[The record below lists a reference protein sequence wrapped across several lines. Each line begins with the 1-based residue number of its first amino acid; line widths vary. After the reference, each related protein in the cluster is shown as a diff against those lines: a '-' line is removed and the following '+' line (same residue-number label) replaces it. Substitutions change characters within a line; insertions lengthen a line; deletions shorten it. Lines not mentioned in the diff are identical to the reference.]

1 MRDFTIVGRLNK
13 DPGELMQGAKTGRGY
28 VDLQIVT
35 NDFKQI
41 HTHIVRMFDKP
52 DGGGNATN
60 AIKFLKQG
68 SQVRLTGNMP
78 TSRWQENTG
87 TEKRPVMKTRY
98 NQGLVA
104 YTMEFLGDARNS
116 GSEEAPAGDVVPDE
130 VSDAVKTI
138 AGLTKLA
145 DEEADAEADA
155 EAEDN
160 KSDDIPF

>member
-1 MRDFTIVGRLNK
+1 MRNFSIIGRLNK
-13 DPGELMQGAKTGRGY
+13 DPGELMHGASTGRGY

-35 NDFKQI
+35 NDFKQV
-41 HTHIVRMFDKP
+41 HTHIVRLFDKP

-60 AIKFLKQG
+60 AIKYLKQG
-68 SQVRLTGNMP
+68 SQVAFTGSMP

-87 TEKRPVMKTRY
+87 TEKNPVMKTRY

-104 YTMEFLGDARNS
+104 NTMEFLGDARNS

-138 AGLTKLA
+138 EGLTKLA
-145 DEEADAEADA
+145 EADE
-155 EAEDN
+155 N
-160 KSDDIPF
+160 KDDDISFE